1 MAKKRLNKKAA
12 LIGSAVFVFLVLGA
26 IGVILYLSR
35 DPEKFIK
42 AGDAAVKTAHEATD
56 EQIKKEE
63 YKSAERNYHKA
74 RGLAKTDSLRMEL
87 LFKLV
92 DIYIET
98 DQWRNVLGCWNKII
112 QIDPKNVKARF
123 GRLKYFYIM
132 ADSGLRVWQEVAS
145 QASEFIE
152 VAKDANLLAEGTAPW
167 QPIKMQER
175 RAVSNQMGPYL
186 YLLRG
191 RANLQ
196 IARLGAV
203 TDPNESLTRAIDDLE
218 NVREL
223 EPNNVD
229 AYWYLA
235 QAIITKG
242 KILALRA
249 DFEGRDKAIER
260 AKEWLEEAVK
270 VAEADPRA
278 HINLLLMKQGIMLEQ
293 GSTREQIQSLEPEY
307 LSLVQKFPS
316 SAQAHSA
323 LAVFYLLLGTKNLDK
338 AVEAIEKAV
347 ELDKGN
353 VTYAR
358 IAADLHY
365 RMFSIYGREPQLY
378 KAIEVARNALT
389 LPDAQDKPGPRSWA
403 NRNNRVSLYAFLAN
417 CYIEQVLEYQRDG
430 IGTEAQKQKW
440 LTDAEQAVHEIE
452 QLSGSGEEPQ
462 VIKWRGMLELAKGDR
477 NNAIRELYAA
487 YEQLKAASKRPEF
500 ERVDS
505 LLSYQLAKVFEDTV
519 ELGAASEFFA
529 IALRIPKGGGNRS
542 ALDKI
547 DERKPKALL
556 DFADVLLK
564 LKGYNGALSAV
575 NFFESEY
582 WPNERSQI
590 LRINAYIGAK
600 QFKEAEEELAKREPD
615 DPNTV
620 KLNLALVQAKIGQVR
635 RAMAQKRMEESSP
648 TILQGALEQ
657 REAESELKTV
667 ELMTAELSDYGSA
680 RNKLVS
686 ILLEIEPNS
695 VAEDSVAVVCD
706 SYISR
711 GKFKQAEAMVNRFL
725 EYFPDSTMALFY
737 KQILS
742 EPKPRSISLQRRK
755 EIEEQVLSNIADPIR
770 RAVNLGAFYRRNNE
784 LEKAAEEFKKA
795 LGSRLR
801 GSDEG
806 NPTKVGTE
814 EMTNLQRLA
823 ASHLFD
829 LALEAKDWELAAQIA
844 DLARR
849 ENLDACEGNLFAAR
863 LAVAK
868 GEYKDALARLN
879 ESLKQRPVFSHAF
892 MLRSNVNAALGNEYA
907 SIEDAQK
914 AVSLNP
920 SDGDIAKVLAFALYR
935 RNLKLGDNASSDQI
949 IETKTALLKAVSL
962 NPTEWRLQSLYAEYI
977 SKENPHGA
985 LAIRQRLQKTDPS
998 VENALLL
1005 GKMAMRMALGE
1016 KNAERKQALFGI
1028 AASSFEKARAMEP
1041 QNKTVLE
1048 NYVEYYRLTGQTEK
1062 AEELLAQSQDHKL
1075 LWRHYFRSG
1084 RFEDAK
1090 GVLEQSYQSEPKDS
1104 NTVKGLLLVAEK
1116 TADMEAV
1123 KKYSEEL
1130 LSLEDNINN
1139 HLFQI
1144 QTFLELG
1151 LVKEAEYKLQ
1161 SFKEKHPD
1169 EPRAMLL
1176 EAWLAMR
1183 QGQLE
1188 RALELTNRSLETD
1201 QNNAVAWRLRGE
1213 INRLMANYGQ
1223 AIIDLKR
1230 SKFLSDEP
1238 VTRVALAKAY
1248 TQAGRGDDAITELE
1262 ITIDNPQAPV
1272 RARTLLEQTY
1282 LRLGRKEALKR
1293 FYQQTLERFPDNVLW
1308 HNRVGRFAITQ
1319 GEFDEAEQ
1327 LYSQA
1332 WQKSTKDGKGD
1343 VASLD
1348 GYLRALLL
1356 GGKLDKVFEEGRKYV
1371 DSDFAP
1377 IAFFRM
1383 AEAKMKLG
1391 DKANAIQYCR
1401 KAVDKAGTKEAL
1413 VSDILQK
1420 MYSLLGAEEVLQFCK
1435 ERLQADPD
1443 SFSANRTM
1451 FDLMRINGEYNKA
1464 VGYIDKCLQIIGPDN
1479 PRRVDYIMQKAM
1491 VLSLAYNRF
1500 SDNDYLKKAIVEYE
1514 SLLAEMPNNTGVLNN
1529 LAYMLAENDERLT
1542 KALEYAERALKEQ
1555 PDNPGVLDTYA
1566 YVLYKNGRFQESAEH
1581 LQAALQQYE
1590 SQGAVAPAEV
1600 YEHLGMI
1607 KEELGAGVE
1616 AIAAYKQA
1624 LETGADKLSRTA
1636 DERIKSAVDRL
1647 SRQ

>member
-1 MAKKRLNKKAA
+1 MARKRLNKKVV
-12 LIGSAVFVFLVLGA
+12 LIGSMVFVFLVLGA

-35 DPEKFIK
+35 DPERFIK
-42 AGDAAVKTAHEATD
+42 AGDEALLAKDYTIAA
-56 EQIKKEE
+56 Q
-63 YKSAERNYHKA
+63 NYHKA
-74 RGLAKTDSLRMEL
+74 RNLANADSLRIEI

-98 DQWRNVLGCWNKII
+98 EQWRNAMGCWNKII
-112 QIDPKNVKARF
+112 QIDPKSVKARF

-152 VAKDANLLAEGTAPW
+152 VAKDANLLAEDTVQW

-196 IARLGAV
+196 MARRGAV

-218 NVREL
+218 NVRKL

-235 QAIITKG
+235 QAIIANG
-242 KILALRA
+242 KILALRG
-249 DFEGRDKAIER
+249 DFEGRDKAIEQ
-260 AKEWLEEAVK
+260 AKERLEEAVK

-278 HINLLLMKQGIMLEQ
+278 HINLLLMKQSIMLEQ
-293 GSTREQIQSLEPEY
+293 GSTREQMQSLEPEY

-323 LAVFYLLLGTKNLDK
+323 LAGFYLWLGPKNLDK
-338 AVEAIEKAV
+338 AVEAVEKAV

-353 VTYAR
+353 VIYAR
-358 IAADLHY
+358 SAADLHY
-365 RMFSIYGREPQLY
+365 RMFSVYGQEPQLY

-403 NRNNRVSLYAFLAN
+403 NRNNRISLYAFLAN
-417 CYIEQVLEYQRDG
+417 CYIEQVLEYHPDG
-430 IGTEAQKQKW
+430 IGTEDQKQKW

-462 VIKWRGMLELAKGDR
+462 VIKWQGMLELAKGDR
-477 NNAIRELYAA
+477 NNAIRKLYAA
-487 YEQLKAASKRPEF
+487 YEQLKAASARREF

-505 LLSYQLAKVFEDTV
+505 LLSYRLAKVFEDTV
-519 ELGAASEFFA
+519 ELGAVSEFFA
-529 IALRIPKGGGNRS
+529 VALRIPTRS
-542 ALDKI
+542 APDKI
-547 DERKPKALL
+547 DERKPEALL

-564 LKGYNGALSAV
+564 LKGYDGALSAV

-600 QFKEAEEELAKREPD
+600 QFKEAEEELAKRKLD
-615 DPNTV
+615 NPNTI

-635 RAMAQKRMEESSP
+635 WAIAQNRMETGSP
-648 TILQGALEQ
+648 IILPGLLEQ
-657 REAESELKTV
+657 RKTEGELKTV
-667 ELMTAELSDYGSA
+667 GLMKAELSDYRSA
-680 RNKLVS
+680 RDKLVRN
-686 ILLEIEPNS
+686 LLKIEPNS
-695 VAEDSVAVVCD
+695 VAEDSFAVVCD
-706 SYISR
+706 SYISKE
-711 GKFKQAEAMVNRFL
+711 KFRQAEAMVNRFL
-725 EYFPDSTMALFY
+725 EYFPDSTVALFY

-742 EPKPRSISLQRRK
+742 EPKSRGISLQRRK

-770 RAVNLGAFYRRNNE
+770 QAVNLGVFYRRNNE

-795 LGSRLR
+795 LGSHLR

-806 NPTKVGTE
+806 SAVEVRTE
-814 EMTNLQRLA
+814 EMTDLQRLA
-823 ASHLFD
+823 TTYLFD
-829 LALEAKDWELAAQIA
+829 LAFEVKNLELAAQIA
-844 DLARR
+844 EMGRR
-849 ENLDACEGNLFAAR
+849 ENLDVCEGNFFAAR
-863 LAVAK
+863 LAMAK
-868 GEYKDALARLN
+868 EEYKDALARLN
-879 ESLKQRPVFSHAF
+879 ECLKHRPVFSHAF
-892 MLRSNVNAALGNEYA
+892 MLRSNVNSALGDERA

-914 AVSLNP
+914 AKSLNP
-920 SDGDIAKVLAFALYR
+920 MDGDIVRALAFALYR
-935 RNLKLGDNASSDQI
+935 RNLKLGDNVSSDQM
-949 IETKTALLKAVSL
+949 IETKTALIRAIAL
-962 NPTEWRLQSLYAEYI
+962 NPAEWRLQSLYAEYI
-977 SKENPHGA
+977 SEENPYGA
-985 LAIRQRLQKTDPS
+985 LAIRQRLQKAAPS
-998 VENALLL
+998 VDNALLL
-1005 GKMAMRMALGE
+1005 GNMAIRMALREEGG
-1016 KNAERKQALFGI
+1016 ERKQALFAI
-1028 AASSFEKARAMEP
+1028 VASAFEKARAMEP
-1041 QNKTVLE
+1041 QNRAVLD
-1048 NYVEYYRLTGQTEK
+1048 NYAEYYRLIGQTEK
-1062 AEELLAQSQDHKL
+1062 AEELLAQSQDQKL

-1090 GVLEQSYQSEPKDS
+1090 GVLEQLYQSESKDS
-1104 NTVKGLLLVAEK
+1104 NAVKGLLLVAEK
-1116 TADMEAV
+1116 TADMEAI

-1130 LSLEDNINN
+1130 LSLEDSINN

-1144 QTFLELG
+1144 QTFLKLG

-1213 INRLMANYGQ
+1213 INHLMANYDQ

-1238 VTRVALAKAY
+1238 VTRMALAKAY
-1248 TQAGRGDDAITELE
+1248 LRAGRGEDATTELE
-1262 ITIDNPQAPV
+1262 ITIDDPQAPIE
-1272 RARTLLEQTY
+1272 ARTLLEQTY
-1282 LRLGRKEALKR
+1282 LRLGKKDALKR
-1293 FYQQTLERFPDNVLW
+1293 FYQQTLEKFPDDVLW
-1308 HNRVGRFAITQ
+1308 HNRAGRFAVTQ

-1327 LYSQA
+1327 LYNQA

-1348 GYLRALLL
+1348 GYLWVLLL

-1401 KAVDKAGTKEAL
+1401 KAVDKAEADEAL
-1413 VSDILQK
+1413 VSNILRK
-1420 MYSLLGAEEVLQFCK
+1420 MYSLLGAQEVLQFCK
-1435 ERLQADPD
+1435 ERLQANPD
-1443 SFSANRTM
+1443 SFSANWTM
-1451 FDLMRINGEYNKA
+1451 FNLMRVNGQYNKA
-1464 VGYIDKCLQIIGPDN
+1464 VGYIDKCLQIMEPDN
-1479 PRRVDYIMQKAM
+1479 PRRVDYIMQKATI
-1491 VLSLAYNRF
+1491 LSLAYNRF

-1542 KALEYAERALKEQ
+1542 KALEYAERALEKQ
-1555 PDNPGVLDTYA
+1555 PNDSGILDTYA
-1566 YVLYKNGRFQESAEH
+1566 YVLYKNGRFQEAAEY

-1590 SQGAVAPAEV
+1590 SRRGGAPADV

-1624 LETGADKLSRTA
+1624 LEIGGDKLSRTA
-1636 DERIKSAVDRL
+1636 NERIRSAVDRL